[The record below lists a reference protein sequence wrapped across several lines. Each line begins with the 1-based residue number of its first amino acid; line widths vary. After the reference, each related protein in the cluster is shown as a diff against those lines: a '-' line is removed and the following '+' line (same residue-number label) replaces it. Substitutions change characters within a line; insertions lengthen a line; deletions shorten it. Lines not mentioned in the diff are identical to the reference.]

1 MPIYYHAE
9 SEEKEKE
16 TVGSAISLNRLL
28 PRLRAA
34 GVTFPGKCTGVFLT
48 PKWKLNMGRMRRGTA
63 CFVAGKLG
71 DFF

>member
-1 MPIYYHAE
+1 MPIDYHAE

-16 TVGSAISLNRLL
+16 TVGSVISLNRLL

-48 PKWKLNMGRMRRGTA
+48 PKWKLNMGLMRRGTA

-71 DFF
+71 D